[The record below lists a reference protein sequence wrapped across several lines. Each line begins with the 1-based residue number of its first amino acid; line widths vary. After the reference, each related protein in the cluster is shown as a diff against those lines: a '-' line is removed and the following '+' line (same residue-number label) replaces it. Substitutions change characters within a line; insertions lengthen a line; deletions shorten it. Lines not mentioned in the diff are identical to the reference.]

1 MSKALVTIGS
11 MTNHGG
17 IVSECD
23 TTFIINGIA
32 VHLNG
37 MKHFCP
43 KCKTV
48 VSAIASD
55 QSTIVNGR
63 AVVLAG
69 DKTTCGATF
78 LGNQHL
84 VVAQPKSSSS
94 ASSAMSKLNNT
105 PL

>member
-37 MKHFCP
+37 MKHFWWCF
-43 KCKTV
+43 KKYAEKKQV
-48 VSAIASD
+48 
-55 QSTIVNGR
+55 G
-63 AVVLAG
+63 
-69 DKTTCGATF
+69 F
-78 LGNQHL
+78 
-84 VVAQPKSSSS
+84 
-94 ASSAMSKLNNT
+94 
-105 PL
+105 